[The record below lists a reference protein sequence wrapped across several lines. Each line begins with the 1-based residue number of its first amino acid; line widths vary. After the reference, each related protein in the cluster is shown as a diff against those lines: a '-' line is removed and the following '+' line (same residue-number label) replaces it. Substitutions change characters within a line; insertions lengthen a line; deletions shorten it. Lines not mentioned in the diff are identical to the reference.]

1 MSVPVTAR
9 LDDATVEA
17 LDRIVARGDRTVASR
32 GALVA
37 LAVREW
43 LARHDEEAIIDS
55 YRRGYAEPDRDQDEL
70 LAAVGRFSSASCL
83 GDDG

>member
-9 LDDATVEA
+9 LDEATVAA
-17 LDRIVARGDRTVASR
+17 LDRIVTSRSATSR

-43 LARHDEEAIIDS
+43 LTRHDEAAIIDS
-55 YRRGYAEPDRDQDEL
+55 YRRAYAEPDPDHDAL
-70 LAAVGRFSSASCL
+70 VAAVGRFSAASCL
-83 GDDG
+83 ADER